1 MQSTCLSRGER
12 NQIGEERNRVEGE
25 MARES
30 REGGKNKKLEIKR
43 EISMRG

>member
-30 REGGKNKKLEIKR
+30 REGEKIKSWKLKGR
-43 EISMRG
+43 YR